1 MKRFEYGEA
10 VAIAL
15 DHLITFGIVDKI
27 ITTTDNGGERTVFAV
42 RYPNADGETKVTEL
56 DSGLISEIERSTGY
70 TEFDKLVRES
80 PNYKW
85 AIEEEER
92 LKNPP
97 STKEPAKPDPAPRGC
112 GLEIQTPLRKSFFE
126 HRPPADACPAEVKE
140 F

>member
-56 DSGLISEIERSTGY
+56 DSGPISEIERSTGY

-92 LKNPP
+92 LEAATVVPFAAK
-97 STKEPAKPDPAPRGC
+97 TKPTGA
-112 GLEIQTPLRKSFFE
+112 
-126 HRPPADACPAEVKE
+126 AEDQP